1 MAEPLTKGEQT
12 RAEILSAA
20 RRLFLSQGFNGTSM
34 RAIAQAAGGRAV
46 AGLYNHFP
54 TKEAIFKA
62 LIEEQNPYGE
72 LFAILEDELGRA
84 TTAPDYV
91 RGALASVLHML
102 PRHYDFV
109 QLAQIDMREFE
120 GRNLGSLLQEQALP
134 RALGVL
140 HRVQTLPG
148 LKPIDPIVLLRLM
161 ASLVLGFIITDQLAP
176 HTIFGAYARAEWVEL
191 VADAL
196 LGGLAAPGGES
207 PAGRTESP

>member
-34 RAIAQAAGGRAV
+34 RAIAQEAGGRAV

-84 TTAPDYV
+84 TTVPDYV
-91 RGALASVLHML
+91 RGRWQCCTCCRAITTSCSSPRSICASSKGAIWEPV
-102 PRHYDFV
+102 
-109 QLAQIDMREFE
+109 A
-120 GRNLGSLLQEQALP
+120 EQALP
-134 RALGVL
+134 GRWGASPRADSARPQAHRPDRALAADGEPRARFISPTSS
-140 HRVQTLPG
+140 HRIPSSAPTPVSG
-148 LKPIDPIVLLRLM
+148 SAGGRC
-161 ASLVLGFIITDQLAP
+161 ASG
-176 HTIFGAYARAEWVEL
+176 R
-191 VADAL
+191 
-196 LGGLAAPGGES
+196 LAAPGGES